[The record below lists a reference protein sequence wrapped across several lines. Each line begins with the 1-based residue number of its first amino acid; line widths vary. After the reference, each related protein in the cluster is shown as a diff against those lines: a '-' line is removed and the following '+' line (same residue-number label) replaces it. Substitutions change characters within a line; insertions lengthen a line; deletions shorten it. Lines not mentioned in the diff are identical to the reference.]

1 MNTLFFSTYRQA
13 LDSLAFLAAQLTSHA
28 HCDIQNVTITNLTW
42 ERT

>member
-13 LDSLAFLAAQLTSHA
+13 LDSPAFLAAQLTSHA
-28 HCDIQNVTITNLTW
+28 QCDFQNVMITNLTW